1 MLEGHLKT
9 IRHKGD
15 KDVRF
20 DTRILLV
27 IDRSDGQIAFEFFE
41 GLLDLGEL
49 DVALLPQLGLDFHQN
64 KTFCVFNPLIFCT
77 GIF

>member
-1 MLEGHLKT
+1 MFEGHLKT

-20 DTRILLV
+20 DTRVLLV
-27 IDRSDGQIAFEFFE
+27 IDRTDGQIAFEFFE

-49 DVALLPQLGLDFHQN
+49 EVLG
-64 KTFCVFNPLIFCT
+64 
-77 GIF
+77 